1 MKSRKVRVLQIHILN
16 KQCENK
22 YLIGLIML
30 NDIDKE
36 LYFWHL
42 RKRFCG
48 EDVTL
53 LKLDRTDTDTDAR
66 RDETKAMKA
75 RFT

>member
-1 MKSRKVRVLQIHILN
+1 MKSRKERELQIHILN

-53 LKLDRTDTDTDAR
+53 FKLDRTDTDTDAR